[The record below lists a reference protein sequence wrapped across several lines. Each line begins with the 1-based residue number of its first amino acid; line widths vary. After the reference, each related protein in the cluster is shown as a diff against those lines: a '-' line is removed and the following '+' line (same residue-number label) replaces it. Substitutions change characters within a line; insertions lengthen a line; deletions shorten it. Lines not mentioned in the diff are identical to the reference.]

1 IGQDSAT
8 FLNPVNTNMALDLI
22 IMSGSGGST
31 DTPPP
36 PPGIPLMMG
45 EHVCLGD
52 RTDRQGSI
60 FMYFNG
66 SQSSDP
72 NEGTGASKYMK
83 VVAPNHPIMQGIP
96 LDTQGRVKIFREQY
110 PQEELHVPTGG
121 KRNFEYRWCTQAVSN
136 AAPCTTVSWE
146 SSAQHNYKIQA
157 STDFSN
163 WQTVIDDAAGADGI
177 LSRTLNLGAAP
188 QTLFL
193 RIGRM
198 P

>member
-1 IGQDSAT
+1 
-8 FLNPVNTNMALDLI
+8 
-22 IMSGSGGST
+22 
-31 DTPPP
+31 
-36 PPGIPLMMG
+36 
-45 EHVCLGD
+45 
-52 RTDRQGSI
+52 
-60 FMYFNG
+60 
-66 SQSSDP
+66 
-72 NEGTGASKYMK
+72 
-83 VVAPNHPIMQGIP
+83 
-96 LDTQGRVKIFREQY
+96 
-110 PQEELHVPTGG
+110 
-121 KRNFEYRWCTQAVSN
+121 
-136 AAPCTTVSWE
+136 VSWE